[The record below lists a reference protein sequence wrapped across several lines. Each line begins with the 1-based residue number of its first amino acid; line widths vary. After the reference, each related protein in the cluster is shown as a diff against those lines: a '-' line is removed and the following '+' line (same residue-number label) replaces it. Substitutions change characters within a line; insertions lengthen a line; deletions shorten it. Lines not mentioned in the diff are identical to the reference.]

1 MASEAAVDLGS
12 LSRLS
17 EQVSSKAEAVK
28 EKGRQMLEHR
38 AEYARVRG
46 RLEGLSDH
54 MTHKVMV
61 PMTSKAFMPGTLV
74 HTNEVLVLLGDNW
87 FIQTSA
93 KKATE
98 IADRRIKKCDE
109 ILENL
114 EKELNLVEGWKKQA
128 QTLTKDKSECVEI
141 TEDYDEDKEK
151 EWKKTHAENVKKER
165 STKSKESNE
174 EDDLWQRLEELEVQ
188 EALEREWDENEG
200 EGGSEVEEYE
210 ESDEEESDIT
220 TDNISSDSDDDETN
234 VDLINQRLSELAPS
248 VIGDQKDATEEA
260 KVQKRRVSWVQT
272 PEPELLA
279 PTSPVKTISF
289 KHSSEAD
296 FVEATSDMLVPATP
310 SDLIK
315 FACKQPKSILKHTE
329 SEILVNEEALTRA
342 DRTVEPSKVQ
352 YIDPEN
358 EAVQDQIVERNVSEA
373 VIQEPEPEVRK
384 VSKFKAARMKSK

>member
-1 MASEAAVDLGS
+1 MATEATVDFGS

-38 AEYARVRG
+38 AEYAGVRG
-46 RLEGLSDH
+46 RLEGLSDN

-93 KKATE
+93 KKAAE

-109 ILENL
+109 ILESL

-141 TEDYDEDKEK
+141 TEDYDEDKEM

-165 STKSKESNE
+165 STKSKESKE
-174 EDDLWQRLEELEVQ
+174 EEDLWQRLEELEVQ
-188 EALEREWDENEG
+188 EALEKEWDEKEEG
-200 EGGSEVEEYE
+200 DSEEEEYE
-210 ESDEEESDIT
+210 ETDEEESDIT
-220 TDNISSDSDDDETN
+220 TDNISSDSDNDETN

-248 VIGDQKDATEEA
+248 VIGDKKDATDEA

-279 PTSPVKTISF
+279 PTGPERTISF
-289 KHSSEAD
+289 KHSSETD

-315 FACKQPKSILKHTE
+315 FACKQPKSILKQTD

-352 YIDPEN
+352 YFDPEN